1 MNAYVS
7 LNLFNELGKEKMR
20 GLAEHSITFVTRF
33 NKFNTKFK
41 SMNVRFYLY
50 DTKHTLKSCCLA

>member
-1 MNAYVS
+1 
-7 LNLFNELGKEKMR
+7 MR
-20 GLAEHSITFVTRF
+20 GLAEHFITATRL